1 MNISWNITDLEK
13 PFYAS
18 VALGKRDRWG
28 IYQVRGPNQSSDT
41 MFYVHYLKWMA
52 FDAIESVFI
61 YLWFE
66 IILQKYGK
74 GAKYFDHD
82 CTIIFIIYETIRL

>member
-1 MNISWNITDLEK
+1 M
-13 PFYAS
+13 
-18 VALGKRDRWG
+18 V
-28 IYQVRGPNQSSDT
+28 
-41 MFYVHYLKWMA
+41 YVQYLKINLKWMA

-82 CTIIFIIYETIRL
+82 CG